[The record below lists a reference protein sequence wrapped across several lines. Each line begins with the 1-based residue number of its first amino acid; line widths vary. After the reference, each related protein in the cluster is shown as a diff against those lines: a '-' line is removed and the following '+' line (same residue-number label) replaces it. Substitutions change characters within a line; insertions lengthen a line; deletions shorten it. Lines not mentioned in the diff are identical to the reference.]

1 MAPTLQPPPIG
12 RLAWEALSGVELGRL
27 LIRSPALLAAPRG
40 DAPVAVLP
48 GYGADDAST
57 LPLRTF
63 LRRLGHEVQ
72 GWGLGRNRGDVAALL
87 PRVADGVRALAEHRG
102 RPVHLVGQ
110 SLGGVLARELARN
123 QPDLIAQV
131 ITLGTPVAGGPS
143 HTRLGF
149 RYTPQ
154 QRVEIAAAIEERNR
168 IPITVPV
175 TAVYS
180 RRDGI
185 VAWEACID
193 EHNPQVDHVEVSSS
207 HLGMGLDPAVWLVAA
222 RLLSRSPRA
231 GAPPRPASPGERRAK
246 ARQSRAGR

>member
-1 MAPTLQPPPIG
+1 MAQTLQPPPLG
-12 RLAWEALSGVELGRL
+12 RLAWEALSGLELGRL
-27 LIRSPALLAAPRG
+27 LLRSPALVAAPRG

-72 GWGLGRNRGDVAALL
+72 GWSLGRNRGDVEALL
-87 PRVADGVRALAEHRG
+87 PRVSQGIEALAERHG
-102 RPVHLVGQ
+102 RPVHVIGQ

-123 QPDLIAQV
+123 EPERIAQV
-131 ITLGTPVAGGPS
+131 LTLGTPVVGGPS

-149 RYTPQ
+149 RYSPQ
-154 QRVEIAAAIEERNR
+154 QQTRISAQIEERNR

-193 EHNPQVDHVEVSSS
+193 KHNPQVEHVEVSSS
-207 HLGMGLDPAVWLVAA
+207 HLGMGLDPAVWLLAA
-222 RLLSRSPRA
+222 RLLSA
-231 GAPPRPASPGERRAK
+231 AHD
-246 ARQSRAGR
+246 

>member
-1 MAPTLQPPPIG
+1 MSSALHPPPLG

-27 LIRSPALLAAPRG
+27 LLRSPALLSAPRG

-57 LPLRTF
+57 LPLRTY

-72 GWGLGRNRGDVAALL
+72 GWSLGRNHGDVEALL
-87 PRVADGVRALAEHRG
+87 PRVTKGVRALAENHS
-102 RPVHLVGQ
+102 RPVHVIGQ

-123 QPDLIAQV
+123 EPERIAQV
-131 ITLGTPVAGGPS
+131 ITLGTPVVGGPS

-149 RYTPQ
+149 RYSPEQ
-154 QRVEIAAAIEERNR
+154 QNRISAVIEERNR

-185 VAWEACID
+185 VAWEACLD
-193 EHNPQVDHVEVSSS
+193 EHNPQVEHVEVSSS
-207 HLGMGLDPAVWLVAA
+207 HLGMGLDPAVWLLAA
-222 RLLSRSPRA
+222 ELLSA
-231 GAPPRPASPGERRAK
+231 GNGS
-246 ARQSRAGR
+246 

>member
-1 MAPTLQPPPIG
+1 MAPALQPPPIG

-27 LIRSPALLAAPRG
+27 LLRSPALLGAPRG
-40 DAPVAVLP
+40 NAPVAVLP

-72 GWGLGRNRGDVAALL
+72 GWSLGRNRGDVEALL
-87 PRVADGVRALAEHRG
+87 PRVTEGVRALAERHG

-123 QPDLIAQV
+123 EPDRIAQV
-131 ITLGTPVAGGPS
+131 VTLGTPVVGGPS
-143 HTRLGF
+143 ATRLGF
-149 RYTPQ
+149 RYSPQ
-154 QRVEIAAAIEERNR
+154 QRARISAVIEERNR
-168 IPITVPV
+168 IPISVPV

-193 EHNPQVDHVEVSSS
+193 HHNAQVDHVEVSSS
-207 HLGMGLDPAVWLVAA
+207 HLGMGLDPAVWMLTA
-222 RLLSRSPRA
+222 RLLSA
-231 GAPPRPASPGERRAK
+231 GPTPA
-246 ARQSRAGR
+246 